1 MPQIPPGSPGGI
13 FSTPA
18 GGQAFPYGE
27 GGRAQALTDEGCP
40 ATENKG
46 APMYLRPRTV
56 GRLPCVKGA
65 VGRRLTEGS
74 AKAFLL
80 NRVLSKHP
88 ALSIPPS
95 RLRRATS
102 LYARE
107 AASGGGGVPSSVP
120 GCARSTF
127 PGGEGF
133 LRRGRSPSSVPGCA
147 RSTFPVGEGFLRRAG
162 SPSSVPGCAR
172 STFPGGEG
180 CLRRGKSPVLPQG
193 KAGDHRQ
200 DMTGHLPLRSS
211 KRFTG
216 GYQFSSMVPV
226 RPWRFLA
233 TLM

>member
-1 MPQIPPGSPGGI
+1 
-13 FSTPA
+13 
-18 GGQAFPYGE
+18 
-27 GGRAQALTDEGCP
+27 
-40 ATENKG
+40 
-46 APMYLRPRTV
+46 MYLRPRTV

-107 AASGGGGVPSSVP
+107 AASGGGGPLIRP
-120 GCARSTF
+120 GLR
-127 PGGEGF
+127 PVH
-133 LRRGRSPSSVPGCA
+133 LPRRGRLPPAGEVPLIRPGL
-147 RSTFPVGEGFLRRAG
+147 RPVHLPRGGRLPLAG
-162 SPSSVPGCAR
+162 
-172 STFPGGEG
+172 
-180 CLRRGKSPVLPQG
+180 GKT
-193 KAGDHRQ
+193 KDHRQ

-216 GYQFSSMVPV
+216 GYQFSSTVPV

>member
-107 AASGGGGVPSSVP
+107 AASGGGGSPHPSRAAP
-120 GCARSTF
+120 GPPS
-127 PGGEGF
+127 PGGKASSGGGGPPHPS
-133 LRRGRSPSSVPGCA
+133 RAAPGPPSPW
-147 RSTFPVGEGFLRRAG
+147 
-162 SPSSVPGCAR
+162 
-172 STFPGGEG
+172 
-180 CLRRGKSPVLPQG
+180 G
-193 KAGDHRQ
+193 KA
-200 DMTGHLPLRSS
+200 SS
-211 KRFTG
+211 G
-216 GYQFSSMVPV
+216 GLGPPHPSRAAPGPPSPEGKAASGGGRAQSSP
-226 RPWRFLA
+226 RERREIIA
-233 TLM
+233 RT

>member
-1 MPQIPPGSPGGI
+1 
-13 FSTPA
+13 
-18 GGQAFPYGE
+18 
-27 GGRAQALTDEGCP
+27 
-40 ATENKG
+40 
-46 APMYLRPRTV
+46 MYLRPRTV

-107 AASGGGGVPSSVP
+107 ASSGGGGFPSSVP

-127 PGGEGF
+127 PAGEGF
-133 LRRGRSPSSVPGCA
+133 LRRG
-147 RSTFPVGEGFLRRAG
+147 
-162 SPSSVPGCAR
+162 
-172 STFPGGEG
+172 
-180 CLRRGKSPVLPQG
+180 
-193 KAGDHRQ
+193 KAEDHRQ

-211 KRFTG
+211 KRLTG
-216 GYQFSSMVPV
+216 GYQLSSTVPV

-233 TLM
+233 TSM

>member
-1 MPQIPPGSPGGI
+1 
-13 FSTPA
+13 
-18 GGQAFPYGE
+18 
-27 GGRAQALTDEGCP
+27 
-40 ATENKG
+40 
-46 APMYLRPRTV
+46 MYLRPRTV

-107 AASGGGGVPSSVP
+107 ASSGGGFPSSVP

-127 PGGEGF
+127 PAGEGF
-133 LRRGRSPSSVPGCA
+133 LRRR
-147 RSTFPVGEGFLRRAG
+147 
-162 SPSSVPGCAR
+162 
-172 STFPGGEG
+172 
-180 CLRRGKSPVLPQG
+180 
-193 KAGDHRQ
+193 KAEDHRQ

-211 KRFTG
+211 KRLTG
-216 GYQFSSMVPV
+216 GYQFSSTVPV